1 MFGEFIRG
9 VSPKGR
15 VRADNYFDVVTPKV
29 RSYVMSRSVSRR
41 QVVGVN
47 TGKRFRFGQ
56 LRRSYLSVQVRLY
69 DEDVA

>member
-1 MFGEFIRG
+1 
-9 VSPKGR
+9 
-15 VRADNYFDVVTPKV
+15 
-29 RSYVMSRSVSRR
+29 
-41 QVVGVN
+41 VVGVN